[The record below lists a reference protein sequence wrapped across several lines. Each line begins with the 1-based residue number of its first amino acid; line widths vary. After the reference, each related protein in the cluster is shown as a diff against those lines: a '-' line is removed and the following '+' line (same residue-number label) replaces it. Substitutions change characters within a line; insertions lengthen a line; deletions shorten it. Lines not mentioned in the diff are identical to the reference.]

1 MVNPLSLSVG
11 GEKVIYMNEFQI
23 SKDFIRISS
32 LSHAFYMVANLPRF
46 INSKIEPILQFA
58 ALEDWFVN
66 MRLIIEFFRLSSS
79 GNQKDFSI
87 DTYSAAA
94 ICPDD
99 ARREMNE
106 IWLIASKHVVHFSH
120 ERTELE
126 KVQDN
131 PFDFS
136 NENLKRLVDIL
147 VDVAQN
153 FEKQLRLLGF
163 DEADLIKLMHEQAT
177 KSLSNLVV

>member
-1 MVNPLSLSVG
+1 MVNPLSLSVDG
-11 GEKVIYMNEFQI
+11 GKVICMNEFQI

-32 LSHAFYMVANLPRF
+32 LTHAFYMVSNLPQF
-46 INSKIEPILQFA
+46 INTKIEPILQYA

-66 MRLIIEFFRLSSS
+66 MRMIIEFFRLSSTR
-79 GNQKDFSI
+79 NEKDFSI
-87 DTYSAAA
+87 DTYSVAA

-120 ERTELE
+120 ERTNLE

-131 PFDFS
+131 PFNSS
-136 NENLKRLVDIL
+136 NENLKRLVEIL
-147 VDVAQN
+147 VDVAEN

-163 DEADLIKLMHEQAT
+163 DEADMVKLMHEQARKT
-177 KSLSNLVV
+177 LSSLIV

>member
-1 MVNPLSLSVG
+1 MDGAN
-11 GEKVIYMNEFQI
+11 VIYMNEFQI

-32 LSHAFYMVANLPRF
+32 LTHAFYMVSNLPQF
-46 INSKIEPILQFA
+46 INSKIEPILQYA

-66 MRLIIEFFRLSSS
+66 MRLIVEFFRLSSI

-87 DTYSAAA
+87 DTYSVAA
-94 ICPDD
+94 ICPDED
-99 ARREMNE
+99 RREMNE

-120 ERTELE
+120 ERTDLE

-131 PFDFS
+131 PFDHS
-136 NENLKRLVDIL
+136 NRNLKRLVEIL

-153 FEKQLRLLGF
+153 FEKQLRLLWV
-163 DEADLIKLMHEQAT
+163 DEADMIKLMHEQAT
-177 KSLSNLVV
+177 KSLSGLVV